1 MLTILFSYLYN
12 LNHILC
18 IICISSFNC
27 DDVRLLIFLTDHLTK
42 QKKVA
47 EIKKK
52 LRLSNE
58 VLQKSLEKGYGVK
71 ILDTAT
77 EHTKSSTSIEW

>member
-1 MLTILFSYLYN
+1 MFSYLYN

-18 IICISSFNC
+18 VICINSFNSN
-27 DDVRLLIFLTDHLTK
+27 DVRLLIFLTDHLTE

-47 EIKKK
+47 KIKK
-52 LRLSNE
+52 SYDYPIE
-58 VLQKSLEKGYGVK
+58 VLQKSLERGYGVN